1 MTRYIDFDAARAER
15 QREPV
20 VVRIF
25 GRDWELPASLPA
37 KVMLDVVAAQAKGV
51 DEMTESQGA
60 ELVRA
65 LVPKDIFDAWLDE
78 GFSVDDLVEL
88 VPMLIRIYRGG
99 SGEEEQGEASAPS
112 ETSDSSSA
120 SAGG

>member
-15 QREPV
+15 QRDPV

-25 GRDWELPASLPA
+25 GRDWELSSSLPA
-37 KVMLDVVAAQAKGV
+37 KVMLDIITAQATGV

-65 LVPKDIFDAWLDE
+65 LVPNAIFDAWLDE

-88 VPMLIRIYRGG
+88 VPMLIRVYRGG
-99 SGEEEQGEASAPS
+99 SDEDDPGEASAPS
-112 ETSDSSSA
+112 ETLDSSSV